1 MDLAALILS
10 GLSLVIAVV
19 GTALANKRSK
29 EALDESRKAAAGALW
44 AGVQQAVQRFIG
56 FDPSAEPVGDRLI
69 TLRVSTIALI
79 DELDGW
85 AGLDTWLDTER
96 VLGAV
101 LGRQVMEQL
110 ARRSVSVDERLA
122 ILDPYQRWALVLSQ
136 NLRHFRKVGFDARAV
151 RELHASA
158 KSQIKAICETHGW
171 PLPAQGIPGVE
182 PLNPDAKTPLK

>member
-1 MDLAALILS
+1 MDLAAIIVS

-19 GTALANKRSK
+19 GTVLANKRSK
-29 EALDESRKAAAGALW
+29 EALDASRKAAASALW

-69 TLRVSTIALI
+69 NFRVATISLI

-85 AGLDTWLDTER
+85 AGLDTWLDAER
-96 VLGAV
+96 VLGTV
-101 LGRQVMEQL
+101 LGRQVLEL
-110 ARRSVSVDERLA
+110 TRRGDTVDERLA

-136 NLRHFRKVGFDARAV
+136 NLRRFRKVGFDAGAV

-158 KSQIKAICETHGW
+158 KSQITSICATHGW
-171 PLPAQGIPGVE
+171 SLPPEGIPGVE
-182 PLNPDAKTPLK
+182 PLDP